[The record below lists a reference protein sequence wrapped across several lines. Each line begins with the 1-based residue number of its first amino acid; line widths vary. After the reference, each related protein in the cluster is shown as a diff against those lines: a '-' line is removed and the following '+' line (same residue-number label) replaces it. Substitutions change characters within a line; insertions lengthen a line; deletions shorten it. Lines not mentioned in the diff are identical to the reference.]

1 MLFVDI
7 ALEVAMVGYA
17 AVTPPIEPYS
27 RAILRRELPKQ
38 QVAVNTYLKL
48 TRLKSDP
55 LQACR
60 RDAAGT
66 CCMANHQARCLEE
79 LAAAASRHC
88 LKPARVRRVRLQ
100 EVQRTSLQWSPMR
113 LSILATVRQEV

>member
-17 AVTPPIEPYS
+17 AVTPIESCS

-38 QVAVNTYLKL
+38 QVAVNIHFEL
-48 TRLKSDP
+48 TRLNSDP

-88 LKPARVRRVRLQ
+88 LKPARVMLQ
-100 EVQRTSLQWSPMR
+100 EVQRTSLQQSPIL